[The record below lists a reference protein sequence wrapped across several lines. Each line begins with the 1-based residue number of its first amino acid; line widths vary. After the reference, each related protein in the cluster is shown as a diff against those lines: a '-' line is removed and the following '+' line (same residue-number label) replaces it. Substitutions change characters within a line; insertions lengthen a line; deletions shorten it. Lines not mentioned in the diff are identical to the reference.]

1 MTVPQS
7 ILEDIKSRV
16 DLADL
21 IGSRTQIKRAGRD
34 YKACCPFHHEKTPS
48 FVIHPDKGFYHCFG
62 CGEHGDCFTF
72 LMKQDGLTF
81 MEAVKQL
88 AQQVGV
94 QVEEKE
100 DPEAGLRK
108 RLYALHAE
116 LAAFYRRCLLQAPE
130 AQPARDYLSSRE
142 IPDETAEAFLVGYA
156 PMRADAMLTWAE
168 KYKFT
173 PEELAAAG
181 VLLPPRQPGDRW
193 FHRFGGRLVFS
204 IKDRSGRVVAFS
216 ARILTNDKKKAKYV
230 NSPETAVFKKSNV
243 LYAFDRA
250 AGEIVKAPRR
260 EAIVCEGQIDVI
272 RCHSCGFTTAVAS
285 EGTAFT
291 EEHVRL
297 LKKCADSV
305 VLVFDGDAAGRKAT
319 VKTGGLFLAAEMP
332 VRVASLPSPED
343 PDSFLRKEGAEA
355 FRAILDKGESITSF
369 QVRTLREAEA
379 NPNTIDAVSRVSRA
393 TLETIAKC
401 PSAVMRAALLQE
413 ASTLLALPMSALEE
427 DLAKVKSAAALEK
440 RAPARPLAGEAAPSP
455 LPVRAVPN
463 DDFQEELNP
472 PPEDEDAASPSNNP
486 PSGRERAFME
496 FLFENERDP
505 DLAALL
511 AQCAPEGLFVHPF
524 TRSFVRAWLAETKT
538 GGDEIA
544 ALRDKLP
551 PAECGWLDAVL
562 LAAQRSA
569 MSELD
574 PVTILKD
581 FLRQLW
587 MEHAKR
593 QLGAL
598 DAASTP
604 ENDRRR
610 LELAV
615 LVRKFQ
621 RGRWE
626 TLLPLMTAPSLPD
639 DAF

>member
-7 ILEDIKSRV
+7 TLEEIKARV

-21 IGSRTQIKRAGRD
+21 IGSRTQLRRAGRD

-48 FVIHPDKGFYHCFG
+48 FVVHPDKGFYHCFG

-88 AQQVGV
+88 AQQTGV

-130 AQPARDYLSSRE
+130 AQPARDYLASRE

-156 PMRADAMLTWAE
+156 PARAEAMLKWAE
-168 KYKFT
+168 KHKFT
-173 PEELAAAG
+173 PEELEAAG

-272 RCHSCGFTTAVAS
+272 RCHACGFATAVAS

-379 NPNTIDAVSRVSRA
+379 NPGTIDAVSRVSRA
-393 TLETIAKC
+393 ALETIAKC

-413 ASTLLALPMSALEE
+413 AASLLKLPQSALEE
-427 DLAKVKSAAALEK
+427 DLAKIQAAAKNGGLRAPRSEPPRAASAADVPAAATV
-440 RAPARPLAGEAAPSP
+440 RGDAPE
-455 LPVRAVPN
+455 
-463 DDFQEELNP
+463 P
-472 PPEDEDAASPSNNP
+472 PPPDEDAGSPANNP
-486 PSGRERAFME
+486 PSAREMAFME

-505 DLAALL
+505 DLAALV
-511 AQCAPEGLFVHPF
+511 AQCAPEGLFAHPF
-524 TRSFVRAWLAETKT
+524 TRGFVRAWLAAAKS

-544 ALRDKLP
+544 ELRDALP
-551 PAECGWLDAVL
+551 PAECAWLDAVL
-562 LAAQRSA
+562 LGTQRAS
-569 MSELD
+569 MSELG
-574 PVTILKD
+574 PVEILQD

-587 MEHAKR
+587 TDRVRR

-604 ENDRRR
+604 GNDRRR
-610 LELAV
+610 LELTM
-615 LVRKFQ
+615 LSRKFQ
-621 RGRWE
+621 RDRWE
-626 TLLPLMTAPSLPD
+626 TLAPLMAAL
-639 DAF
+639 